1 MAAARGRAEGAALT
15 QHVRI
20 VSSAAAPEIDDDV
33 YRGIVEQSLQGVLIF
48 QDDRLVYSNPAI
60 TRISGYSADELR
72 TFGLEALRERLHPDD
87 RDRIWRQLEAR
98 LAGGGPS
105 APSELRFLRKD
116 GAWRWVELLAHP
128 LVHRGRPALQVSY
141 VDVTE
146 RKLAEEALR
155 ESEERFSQVF
165 RASPQPTLITA
176 ADGTVVDVNE
186 AWEAMAG
193 YSREEMVGRPA
204 SEARVFADV
213 CQIPQMVQE
222 LLDTGRVREL
232 EVPFLSK
239 TGDQRHGLLSAESIT
254 LGGRPCVIWQGI
266 DFTELKR
273 ARDALRAG
281 EARFRL
287 LTESASEFVTEVD
300 ETGRIVYL
308 SPTFVEHLG
317 YGGTTYEGIPQ
328 TDLIAATIHPADAGR
343 IVAELA
349 RVMAGEPM
357 PPALYRMRT
366 GGGEWRWLETTG
378 RRLAASDGSP
388 RVVSITRDVTARVRA
403 DEERR
408 ELAARVLRSQKLE
421 GLGLLAGG
429 IAHDFNNLLVAIQ
442 GNAELALAALDVGH
456 PARTLIEDAF
466 RAAERGAGLTRE
478 LLAYA
483 GKARVVIEPLDLVDL
498 ARDTVQ
504 LLRGATTR
512 GAALAFECEGADC
525 WVEGDATQLR
535 QVAMN
540 LVTNGSEAL
549 GEAGGSVRVRTEI
562 VRLDRDALQGC
573 LVVDGVEPGLYACL
587 EVRDDGCGMDA
598 ETLERIFDPFFSTKF
613 HGRGLGL
620 ASVLGIVRSHRG
632 TLRVESEPGRGTTF
646 RVYLPRTERRAA
658 GCVSAPVATIARGP
672 GTVLVVD
679 DEPTVRAV
687 ACRMLEAHGF
697 EVLQAADGDSALEIA
712 RARAAELRGVL
723 LDLAMP
729 GMDGDRAFAALREIR
744 GDLPVVFVSGHGEER
759 LARRLRGRSGVAAL
773 AKPFRADA
781 LLQKLDEAVRASQ
794 ARSEAAAHA
803 RG

>member
-504 LLRGATTR
+504 LLRLLGRGRRDAAPPGGDEPGHERLR
-512 GAALAFECEGADC
+512 GARRGRWLGAR
-525 WVEGDATQLR
+525 AHR
-535 QVAMN
+535 
-540 LVTNGSEAL
+540 
-549 GEAGGSVRVRTEI
+549 
-562 VRLDRDALQGC
+562 DRA
-573 LVVDGVEPGLYACL
+573 A
-587 EVRDDGCGMDA
+587 
-598 ETLERIFDPFFSTKF
+598 
-613 HGRGLGL
+613 
-620 ASVLGIVRSHRG
+620 RS
-632 TLRVESEPGRGTTF
+632 
-646 RVYLPRTERRAA
+646 RRAA
-658 GCVSAPVATIARGP
+658 GLPRGGRRRARPLRLPRGP
-672 GTVLVVD
+672 RRRLRHGRRDPRADLRPVLQHQVPRSRPRARQRARDRAQPPRHAPGGERARPRD
-679 DEPTVRAV
+679 DVPR
-687 ACRMLEAHGF
+687 LPSAHG
-697 EVLQAADGDSALEIA
+697 AARRRVRQRARRDD
-712 RARAAELRGVL
+712 RARAGDGARRRRRADRPRGRVPH
-723 LDLAMP
+723 A
-729 GMDGDRAFAALREIR
+729 R
-744 GDLPVVFVSGHGEER
+744 G
-759 LARRLRGRSGVAAL
+759 ARLRGPSGRGRRQR
-773 AKPFRADA
+773 PRDRARTRGGA
-781 LLQKLDEAVRASQ
+781 
-794 ARSEAAAHA
+794 A
-803 RG
+803 RGAARPRDARHGRGPRIRGAPGDPRRPAGGLRVGPRRGAAGPAAPRP